1 MRSALPWLAVLTA
14 CAWDAPTNTN
24 ALSAP
29 ELPNVLSGVVA
40 YPGDGEPATTF
51 ITIYDANNPGPPSG
65 LGSPLTFSAVT
76 TDAYTTDTTGLQSA
90 PWFVGD
96 LQDGDYLVNALMDL
110 DGDFHPFTGV
120 LTGATCGDWIG
131 THLASL
137 DSTTPAVVSAEGGV
151 EIDDLPVVLG
161 VEVTTE
167 RPVFKLATNAEGEP
181 PAISREIGKQS
192 GANILLA
199 TQMLYTME
207 ATAVSTALS
216 PELPVDLGPACTPDP
231 AIDCSLTSICPCD
244 LATLQP
250 CDTALWVWMVDAD
263 EDGVLDP
270 YPGQTQAEAGFYDV
284 WPRVYIEY
292 TGELPE
298 GERWVSENFPL
309 GFDLAINP
317 DPAQF
322 GPLGVPFPVESLSV
336 LWSPV
341 FRHYWEG
348 GTDGTD
354 ASGPF
359 DYVDLRDADVASED
373 VPAGQY
379 ALTVVSFTGQTW
391 TLPNDIGLLDLPSF
405 DDSLDNR
412 SQLGVLTVE

>member
-1 MRSALPWLAVLTA
+1 
-14 CAWDAPTNTN
+14 
-24 ALSAP
+24 
-29 ELPNVLSGVVA
+29 
-40 YPGDGEPATTF
+40 
-51 ITIYDANNPGPPSG
+51 
-65 LGSPLTFSAVT
+65 
-76 TDAYTTDTTGLQSA
+76 
-90 PWFVGD
+90 
-96 LQDGDYLVNALMDL
+96 
-110 DGDFHPFTGV
+110 
-120 LTGATCGDWIG
+120 
-131 THLASL
+131 
-137 DSTTPAVVSAEGGV
+137 
-151 EIDDLPVVLG
+151 
-161 VEVTTE
+161 
-167 RPVFKLATNAEGEP
+167 
-181 PAISREIGKQS
+181 
-192 GANILLA
+192 
-199 TQMLYTME
+199 
-207 ATAVSTALS
+207 
-216 PELPVDLGPACTPDP
+216 
-231 AIDCSLTSICPCD
+231 
-244 LATLQP
+244 
-250 CDTALWVWMVDAD
+250 MVDAD

-270 YPGQTQAEAGFYDV
+270 YPGETQAEAGFYDV

-354 ASGPF
+354 VSGPF

-391 TLPNDIGLLDLPSF
+391 SLPNDIGLLDLPSF

-412 SQLGVLTVE
+412 TQLGVLTVE